1 MYGDILL
8 YVGAILLLF
17 GALAVVF
24 GPEVGRSPIVRYI
37 NLEISSFGV
46 MLLFLYYFET
56 LALLT
61 YVAATTLITLVFI
74 RLFVKTAEMG
84 RLKD

>member
-1 MYGDILL
+1 MYTDIIF
-8 YVGAILLLF
+8 YVGCFLIIF
-17 GALAVVF
+17 GAFAVVF
-24 GPEVGRSPIVRYI
+24 GPEVGRSAIVRYI

-61 YVAATTLITLVFI
+61 YVAATTLITLVFM
-74 RLFVKTAEMG
+74 RLFVKNAEM
-84 RLKD
+84 RRVEK